1 MGKMDNLEFVDL
13 REELEKNHIAW
24 DSPACCSSKESSYS
38 LLRAQMQGTF
48 QFSREGVWIKDSE
61 HDKKCL
67 SLLHLAKKKSCD
79 LVLFPEYCISDQVLW
94 DIVSDEALWPENRK
108 LWVLPCQGMT
118 KDQFQAFIENL
129 SKNNRVFLLDTAC
142 TSRRVTFNHFVTVLF
157 YCFLGYQGD
166 APILCLVPQLKT
178 QPM

>member
-48 QFSREGVWIKDSE
+48 QFSREGVWIKDFE

-67 SLLHLAKKKSCD
+67 SLLHLAKQKSCD

-94 DIVSDEALWPENRK
+94 DIVSDEALWPENRFCHVK
-108 LWVLPCQGMT
+108 G
-118 KDQFQAFIENL
+118 
-129 SKNNRVFLLDTAC
+129 
-142 TSRRVTFNHFVTVLF
+142 
-157 YCFLGYQGD
+157 
-166 APILCLVPQLKT
+166 
-178 QPM
+178 